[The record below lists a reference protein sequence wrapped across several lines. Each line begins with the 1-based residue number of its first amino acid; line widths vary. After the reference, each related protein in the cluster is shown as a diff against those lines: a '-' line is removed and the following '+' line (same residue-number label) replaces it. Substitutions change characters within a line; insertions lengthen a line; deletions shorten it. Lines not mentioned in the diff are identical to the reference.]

1 MNKKL
6 TNYVNGLFSDYP
18 NTKKVQELKEEILS
32 NLNEHFEDAV
42 KNGDSENKAYTE
54 AISKLGDIDELL
66 QSIIPNEDESKKINA
81 YKKRKAKITSISVIL
96 YILGA
101 AFLMA
106 IPGISAI
113 TNKGDIALCGIIG
126 LITLLIFVAIA
137 TGLIIY
143 VNMSIPQDVEAYVAK
158 KEDAWVDKSTT
169 KGAIIGMINDILPI
183 LILVA
188 YFLNNSNA
196 ELSKCSFLK
205 NGTGTLSQVRPCFL
219 NMKQS
224 NVAPFNS

>member
-42 KNGDSENKAYTE
+42 KNGASENKAYTE

-101 AFLMA
+101 ACLMA

-126 LITLLIFVAIA
+126 FITLLIF
-137 TGLIIY
+137 

-183 LILVA
+183 LILVV
-188 YFLNNSNA
+188 YFVISFATEAWNVTWMIF
-196 ELSKCSFLK
+196 LSIPIFKGILK
-205 NGTGTLSQVRPCFL
+205 IIAKNQ
-219 NMKQS
+219 
-224 NVAPFNS
+224 

>member
-42 KNGDSENKAYTE
+42 QNGASENKAYTE

-101 AFLMA
+101 TCLMA

-126 LITLLIFVAIA
+126 FITLLIFVAIA

-158 KEDAWVDKSTT
+158 KQNDWIDKSTN

-183 LILVA
+183 LILVV
-188 YFLNNSNA
+188 YFVISFATEAWNVTWMIF
-196 ELSKCSFLK
+196 LSIPIFKGILK
-205 NGTGTLSQVRPCFL
+205 IIAKNQ
-219 NMKQS
+219 
-224 NVAPFNS
+224 

>member
-42 KNGDSENKAYTE
+42 KNGASENKAYTE

-101 AFLMA
+101 ACLMA

-126 LITLLIFVAIA
+126 FITLLIFVAIA

-183 LILVA
+183 LILVV
-188 YFLNNSNA
+188 YFVISFATSFITLI
-196 ELSKCSFLK
+196 LSFLDISVPHCK
-205 NGTGTLSQVRPCFL
+205 KISE
-219 NMKQS
+219 K
-224 NVAPFNS
+224 

>member
-42 KNGDSENKAYTE
+42 KNGASENKAYTE

-101 AFLMA
+101 ACLMA

-126 LITLLIFVAIA
+126 FITLLIFVAIA

-158 KEDAWVDKSTT
+158 KEDAWIDKSTT

-183 LILVA
+183 LILVV
-188 YFLNNSNA
+188 YFVI
-196 ELSKCSFLK
+196 SFA
-205 NGTGTLSQVRPCFL
+205 TEAW
-219 NMKQS
+219 
-224 NVAPFNS
+224 NVSWYTFYYALY

>member
-42 KNGDSENKAYTE
+42 KNGASENKAYTE

-66 QSIIPNEDESKKINA
+66 QSIIPNEDESKKI
-81 YKKRKAKITSISVIL
+81 SVIL

-101 AFLMA
+101 ACLMA

-126 LITLLIFVAIA
+126 FITLLIFVAIA

-183 LILVA
+183 LILVV
-188 YFLNNSNA
+188 YFVISFATEAWNVTWMIF
-196 ELSKCSFLK
+196 LSIPIFKGILK
-205 NGTGTLSQVRPCFL
+205 IIAKNQ
-219 NMKQS
+219 
-224 NVAPFNS
+224 

>member
-32 NLNEHFEDAV
+32 NLNEHFEDSV
-42 KNGDSENKAYTE
+42 KNGASENKAYTE

-101 AFLMA
+101 AELNPFL
-106 IPGISAI
+106 
-113 TNKGDIALCGIIG
+113 
-126 LITLLIFVAIA
+126 
-137 TGLIIY
+137 
-143 VNMSIPQDVEAYVAK
+143 
-158 KEDAWVDKSTT
+158 
-169 KGAIIGMINDILPI
+169 
-183 LILVA
+183 
-188 YFLNNSNA
+188 
-196 ELSKCSFLK
+196 
-205 NGTGTLSQVRPCFL
+205 
-219 NMKQS
+219 
-224 NVAPFNS
+224 